1 MFDQLLAHLNTLL
14 PENWLHAIALPWT
27 ARILGALVI
36 WLVGKWLVRHL
47 LSVVSR
53 LMLHKHLDSM
63 LIQFLSRTMYVV
75 LLIALTIAVLDY
87 VGIPTTSV
95 LAVFGAAGLAVGLA
109 LRDSLANFAAGI
121 MLIIIRPFKIGHYVE
136 VAGTAGFLEQIHIFS
151 TTLRTP
157 DNRRV
162 IIPNNQIAQ
171 GIIIDYDAKPTRRI
185 DLTLGIGYQD
195 DPAQAI
201 ALIERLLAED
211 TRILKEPAA
220 CVAVSELAESSV
232 NLIIRPWVKS
242 ADYWDVRWHL
252 TQRIH
257 AACAEAGIS
266 IPFPQRELTI
276 HHTGAL
282 PAPEATPTPETA
294 RV

>member
-1 MFDQLLAHLNTLL
+1 M
-14 PENWLHAIALPWT
+14 
-27 ARILGALVI
+27 
-36 WLVGKWLVRHL
+36 
-47 LSVVSR
+47 
-53 LMLHKHLDSM
+53 
-63 LIQFLSRTMYVV
+63 
-75 LLIALTIAVLDY
+75 
-87 VGIPTTSV
+87 

-257 AACAEAGIS
+257 AACNDAGIS

-276 HHTGAL
+276 HHTGTL
-282 PAPEATPTPETA
+282 PAPETTPTPETA

>member
-1 MFDQLLAHLNTLL
+1 MFDTLLAQLNTLL
-14 PENWLHAIALPWT
+14 PENWLDTIALPWA
-27 ARILGALVI
+27 ARIVGALLI
-36 WLVGKWLVRHL
+36 WFIGKWLVRRLLAVAAHL
-47 LSVVSR
+47 MHRS
-53 LMLHKHLDSM
+53 KLDNM
-63 LIQFLSRTMYVV
+63 LIQFLSRTIYIV

-136 VAGTAGFLEQIHIFS
+136 VAGVAGFLEEIHIFS
-151 TTLRTP
+151 TTLRTT

-171 GIIIDYDAKPTRRI
+171 GTIVDFDANPTRRI
-185 DLTLGIGYQD
+185 DLELGIGYQD

-211 TRILKEPAA
+211 ARILKEPAA

-232 NLIIRPWVKS
+232 NLIIRPWVKTG
-242 ADYWDVRWHL
+242 DYWAVRWHL
-252 TQRIH
+252 IQRIH

-276 HHTGAL
+276 HHTGTL
-282 PAPEATPTPETA
+282 PAPESAPMPETVRA
-294 RV
+294 

>member
-1 MFDQLLAHLNTLL
+1 MIDNLLAQLNTLL
-14 PENWLHAIALPWT
+14 PENWLDTIALPWA
-27 ARILGALVI
+27 ARIVGALLI
-36 WLVGKWLVRHL
+36 WFAGKWLVRRL
-47 LSVVSR
+47 IGVLSR
-53 LMLHKHLDSM
+53 LMQHKQLDHM
-63 LIQFLSRTMYVV
+63 LVQFLSRTIYIV

-136 VAGTAGFLEQIHIFS
+136 VAGVAGFLEEIHIFS

-171 GIIIDYDAKPTRRI
+171 GTIIDYDAKPTRRI
-185 DLTLGIGYQD
+185 DLELGIGYQD

-211 TRILKEPAA
+211 TRILKQPAA

-257 AACAEAGIS
+257 AACAEAGIT

-276 HHTGAL
+276 HHTGTL
-282 PAPEATPTPETA
+282 PAPAATPTPETA

>member
-1 MFDQLLAHLNTLL
+1 MIDNLFARLDTLL
-14 PENWLHAIALPWT
+14 PENWLNAIALPWT
-27 ARILGALVI
+27 ARIVGALAI
-36 WLVGKWLVRHL
+36 WLVGKWLVRRL
-47 LSVVSR
+47 INVATR
-53 LMLHKHLDSM
+53 LMQHKQLDNM
-63 LIQFLSRTMYVV
+63 LVQFLSRTLYIV

-136 VAGTAGFLEQIHIFS
+136 VAGVAGFLEEIHIFS

-171 GIIIDYDAKPTRRI
+171 GTIIDYDAKPTRRI

-257 AACAEAGIS
+257 AACAEAGIT

-276 HHTGAL
+276 HHTGTL
-282 PAPEATPTPETA
+282 PAPAATPTPETA